1 MIRARKWTDEMSVC
15 TNPVRALQDSHP
27 VAHSLRVRLGGL
39 RHYLQ
44 RFLTSRTVRS
54 LRSVD
59 FKLKETRTRNTW
71 RAGRAAG
78 MLESVDEGEDLKID
92 VFISRSLRTSWYLYA
107 ALSITGV

>member
-1 MIRARKWTDEMSVC
+1 MHV
-15 TNPVRALQDSHP
+15 H
-27 VAHSLRVRLGGL
+27 LGSL

-44 RFLTSRTVRS
+44 RFLTSRTLRS

-71 RAGRAAG
+71 RAGWAAG
-78 MLESVDEGEDLKID
+78 MFDSVGEGEDLKID
-92 VFISRSLRTSWYLYA
+92 VFISHSLRTSWYLHA